1 MLVAAGTAQASSTW
15 CSNSTPTTT
24 WEGGSG
30 NWGTSS
36 SDWSNGFPNGD
47 CTAVINGNVTVTLTT
62 TPDQDGYT
70 DDGVG
75 VAGLTLTGG
84 ATLDIEGSSAD
95 ADGGWSNQTDL
106 GVGTGG
112 VSIANGSTLVLDA
125 TANSVGTPVAPSQ
138 PGGAAQLILTN
149 SSAAPVTNNG
159 TIVAENSDASYGEVM
174 NFGGTLTNTGTID
187 AEAGTLDFSG
197 ASPYMVVTNPGAIDV
212 SSGAT
217 VAMQAGNG
225 SSFTNTGQYTNDG
238 STWAG
243 GSMDWVAGGSESGNP
258 IQLQNYAGGS
268 PTLIDSTSGGAGSYL
283 FDLGGGYM
291 QGTIPSGQTV
301 ELQGFTYNC
310 SGNPCNDTVLNLG
323 SGTVTNDGTLI
334 LDAPGSGT
342 TTGGVSTLTYGT
354 VDNYGTVES
363 TVEDSNYHN
372 EMQVALNNEAG
383 GTVKVIGGTLD
394 QEQGW
399 TATNSGLW
407 QVGPGATYELYGGS
421 LTNDSG
427 GTLQPQIS
435 GSDAYGVIDP
445 VVGTFTAGG
454 TAGPRVDVRLCSRI
468 GHRVPDLPVE
478 RRPVHGRVRQH
489 HGRLLSRLLARDR
502 DHRQSI
508 RRSRLRGNQRRH
520 GDTRRG
526 NRDIQ
531 GEAERYGIQG
541 RRWRDQADGELPEGQ
556 QLVSGVHDH
565 RNRDRASQ
573 AWSRDRDQRAGGP
586 EEDQESGDHQ
596 ARQGGKR
603 LGLGQCRGQQDAH
616 DQAERCGQDAP
627 QALRQAARQRVG
639 HCRGKEG
646 RERHGHR
653 HQGQRED
660 QEVAVGDRD
669 AAGGSW

>member
-15 CSNSTPTTT
+15 CSNSTTTTT

-36 SDWSNGFPNGD
+36 SNWSNGFPNGD
-47 CTAVINGNVTVTLTT
+47 CAAVIDGNVTVTLTT
-62 TPDQDGYT
+62 TPDQAGYT

-75 VAGLTLTGG
+75 VAGLTLSGG
-84 ATLDIEGSSAD
+84 ATLVVEGSSAN
-95 ADGGWSNQTDL
+95 ADGNWSNQTDL

-112 VSIANGSTLVLDA
+112 VSIASGSTLALDA
-125 TANSVGTPVAPSQ
+125 SDNSVDTPVAPEQ
-138 PGGAAQLILTN
+138 PGGTAQLILTN

-159 TIVAENSDASYGEVM
+159 TIVAENSDASYDEVM
-174 NFGGTLTNTGTID
+174 NFGGTLTNNGTID
-187 AEAGTLDFSG
+187 AESGTLDFSG
-197 ASPYMVVTNPGAIDV
+197 ASPYMIVTNPGTIDV

-258 IQLQNYAGGS
+258 IQLQNYAGGG
-268 PTLIDSTSGGAGSYL
+268 PTLVDSASGGAGSYL

-310 SGNPCNDTVLNLG
+310 SGNPCNNTVLNLG
-323 SGTVTNDGTLI
+323 NGIVTNDGTLV

-407 QVGPGATYELYGGS
+407 QVEPGATYELYGGS
-421 LTNDSG
+421 FTNDSG

-454 TAGPRVDVRLCSRI
+454 TLAPELTSGYVPGSGAEFPIFPLNGGQFTGQFASTTGGFSADYSHETVTTGTPYVGVVYAGTSSGAGAPGGGTGTSSAKPRATAFRGGAGEIKLTVSCPKSSSSCLGYTLTGTVTEHLK
-468 GHRVPDLPVE
+468 
-478 RRPVHGRVRQH
+478 HGRVT
-489 HGRLLSRLLARDR
+489 GTSARAD
-502 DHRQSI
+502 QKKTKKVANTKLVKVASASGSVSVANSKTLTI
-508 RRSRLRGNQRRH
+508 KLNGL
-520 GDTRRG
+520 
-526 NRDIQ
+526 
-531 GEAERYGIQG
+531 GEALLKRFGKL
-541 RRWRDQADGELPEGQ
+541 R
-556 QLVSGVHDH
+556 VSV
-565 RNRDRASQ
+565 SVT
-573 AWSRDRDQRAGGP
+573 AGGKKVA
-586 EEDQESGDHQ
+586 S
-596 ARQGGKR
+596 ATVTVTKAKGKT
-603 LGLGQCRGQQDAH
+603 
-616 DQAERCGQDAP
+616 
-627 QALRQAARQRVG
+627 
-639 HCRGKEG
+639 KK
-646 RERHGHR
+646 
-653 HQGQRED
+653 
-660 QEVAVGDRD
+660 
-669 AAGGSW
+669 